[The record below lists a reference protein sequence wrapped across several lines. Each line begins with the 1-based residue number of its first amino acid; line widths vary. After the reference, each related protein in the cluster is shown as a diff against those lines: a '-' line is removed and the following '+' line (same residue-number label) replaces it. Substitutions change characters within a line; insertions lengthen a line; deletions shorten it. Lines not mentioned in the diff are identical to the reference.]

1 MTFGLA
7 YYEAGEREDIDHFH
21 HLLSLCDYPKSMS
34 LHIRSYDLVFTC
46 ATPRSDVRLERLC
59 FLSERRPGKTISADS
74 HIFIGAMV
82 ILVFARGCF
91 GPRPCVIGT
100 SRDPVWE
107 FSLIMHSVVS
117 LAYIPHIVRLVLF
130 ELCRCTMVRS
140 RRH

>member
-1 MTFGLA
+1 
-7 YYEAGEREDIDHFH
+7 
-21 HLLSLCDYPKSMS
+21 
-34 LHIRSYDLVFTC
+34 
-46 ATPRSDVRLERLC
+46 
-59 FLSERRPGKTISADS
+59 
-74 HIFIGAMV
+74 MV

-130 ELCRCTMVRS
+130 ELCRCTMVHTHDAIKSAGWIATLENNLGDHGS
-140 RRH
+140 RVLVFYLL